1 MSCFVVFCL
10 KVLLLLVVFSD
21 TSSLEND
28 IGLLLLLFLR
38 LLLFVSMSVLVLL
51 DLLKSLLLGFLREE
65 MEEEEEVD
73 RGGDVLASFW
83 EAWKD
88 KLTSLL
94 WNCMLLLLLLV
105 VVVLLLLLLL
115 YLERLMFG

>member
-10 KVLLLLVVFSD
+10 KVLLLLVFFSD

-28 IGLLLLLFLR
+28 IGLLLLFLR